1 LNPNSSEQ
9 TAGFSESGIHKPDKA
24 TIQETSSENIMKAE
38 AGRNGYRYEQE
49 MEAYRR
55 YFTTGTKKTQYR
67 NAGKLKAYCE
77 WAKKSPEQL
86 IQE

>member
-1 LNPNSSEQ
+1 
-9 TAGFSESGIHKPDKA
+9 
-24 TIQETSSENIMKAE
+24 MKSK
-38 AGRNGYRYEQE
+38 AGRKGYRYEAE

-77 WAKKSPEQL
+77 WIKKSPE
-86 IQE
+86 